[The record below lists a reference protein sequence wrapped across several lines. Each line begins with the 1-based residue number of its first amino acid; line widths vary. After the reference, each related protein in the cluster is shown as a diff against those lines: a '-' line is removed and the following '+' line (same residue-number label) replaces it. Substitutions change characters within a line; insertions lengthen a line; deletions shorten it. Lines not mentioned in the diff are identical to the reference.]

1 MADTEL
7 TCDICWDTLGTNGG
21 VIALA
26 CGETNYL
33 AYALR
38 HFAVP
43 RRGSCLASARAAWP
57 LSRRTPTRCLHSLC
71 TVVGHPFCRGCITR
85 HRSRS
90 HRCPLCRRN
99 QPSLEDNGDEA
110 ALPSQAHH
118 TRAPQP
124 VENLGDL
131 EGILRFT
138 EARHETETSRRSGLP
153 DLFGLR
159 SIPADEHSLIPE
171 RYTATTIM
179 EDMHD
184 LQSNVQSLL
193 ARILSVEDRPLVW
206 DFQQLELQRANQQ
219 LNDARSM
226 AAPNLL
232 QVMSQIQ
239 EYTASVTADF
249 AEFTRQSEQQH
260 QRQLQ
265 QQSRDQQQQSRPR
278 ANSSQDSLGSLLQ
291 GLLCGQQQLQQQQ
304 NQDGLHSLLGMLQS
318 GQQHL
323 QQHPSQRRTHSS
335 QDSLEPLLNVL
346 QLFGQLFRE
355 S

>member
-1 MADTEL
+1 M
-7 TCDICWDTLGTNGG
+7 
-21 VIALA
+21 IA
-26 CGETNYL
+26 
-33 AYALR
+33 
-38 HFAVP
+38 
-43 RRGSCLASARAAWP
+43 
-57 LSRRTPTRCLHSLC
+57 
-71 TVVGHPFCRGCITR
+71 GHPFCRGCITR

-90 HRCPLCRRN
+90 HRCPLCQRD
-99 QPSLEDNGDEA
+99 QPTLEDNEDA
-110 ALPSQAHH
+110 SALPSQAHH
-118 TRAPQP
+118 TSAPQP
-124 VENLGDL
+124 IEDLGDL
-131 EGILRFT
+131 DAILRLT
-138 EARHETETSRRSGLP
+138 EARHETEISRRSDLP

-179 EDMHD
+179 QDMDD

-193 ARILSVEDRPLVW
+193 TRILSVEDRPLVW

-239 EYTASVTADF
+239 ECTASVTADF

-265 QQSRDQQQQSRPR
+265 QQSTEQQQQLLLQQQHQQHSQQRP
-278 ANSSQDSLGSLLQ
+278 NSSQDILGSLLQ
-291 GLLCGQQQLQQQQ
+291 ELLCEQQHLQQQQ
-304 NQDGLHSLLGMLQS
+304 NRDSLHSLLDVLQS

-323 QQHPSQRRTHSS
+323 QQRPSQQRTHSS
-335 QDSLEPLLNVL
+335 QDSSDPLLNVL

-355 S
+355 T